1 MNRLQ
6 ELVAEIKRLEKE
18 LYAELQKKQ
27 DQFYYRVKDRRVY
40 FEEATRR
47 YHKTLAL
54 RLRTYLRHSSLLNI
68 LTIPFIW
75 GCLIP
80 ALFLDLLV
88 SVFHSVCFR
97 IYKIPL
103 VRRRDYIVI
112 DRHALT
118 YLNIIEK
125 INCLYCGYFNGLIS
139 YVQEIAART
148 EQYWCPIKHARRQA
162 TLHSRYQKFLEY
174 GDAEGFR
181 QKLEEVRHDFL
192 DLEEKHP

>member
-6 ELVAEIKRLEKE
+6 ELVEEIKRLEKE
-18 LYAELQKKQ
+18 LYAELEKKQ
-27 DQFYYRVKDRRVY
+27 HEFYYRVKGRRVY

-47 YHKTLAL
+47 YHKTLVL
-54 RLRTYLRHSSLLNI
+54 KLRTYLRDASFLNI

-75 GCLIP
+75 GCLLP
-80 ALFLDLLV
+80 ALFLDLVV
-88 SVFHSVCFR
+88 SIFQAVCFR
-97 IYKIPL
+97 IYKIPP
-103 VRRRDYIVI
+103 VRRSDYIII

-125 INCLYCGYFNGLIS
+125 ANCVYCGYFNGLII

-162 TLHSRYQKFLEY
+162 ALHSRYQKFLEY

-181 QKLEEVRHDFL
+181 QRLAEVRHDFHDL
-192 DLEEKHP
+192 DEKLP